1 MTAVSGMVFKPLTA
15 SPLLRQT
22 RCPWNNCFSTEIFA
36 MRRLLPVLALLTV
49 LPGLSQAQPYD
60 FRPVSQHINTFVG
73 ADAEDLLEGAS
84 MIVIQNGQAI
94 YKKSFGSYERI
105 APQVP
110 IASASKWLSA
120 LVLQRL
126 VEAGK
131 MRWTDTISDYYGT
144 DYPNATPMKG
154 RITLGQMFSHTAGM
168 SVEVPTCLTPL
179 YKDMAL
185 DDCAKTI
192 LSKQLSW
199 QPGTQFAYGEGS
211 MQVAGAMAQRA
222 TGMTWAQLVAAELT
236 GPLALGRTDFGLN
249 KNGTPFANPIIAGGA
264 RSTMMD
270 YANVV
275 QMVLQKGMFRGKQ
288 YLSPES
294 IAEMQLDQTLGA
306 PAIPD
311 ADPYPEAFGYG
322 YGEWRNAVDCNGVAI
337 EISSTGIF
345 GTSPWVNYQHGIAAV
360 FFAYRQLPGGSVM
373 RDNITQLWG
382 LVADAIGAPP
392 TCPGS
397 GATGN

>member
-1 MTAVSGMVFKPLTA
+1 
-15 SPLLRQT
+15 
-22 RCPWNNCFSTEIFA
+22 
-36 MRRLLPVLALLTV
+36 MRRFLPVIASLLCVTA
-49 LPGLSQAQPYD
+49 PAQAQVYD
-60 FRPVSQHINTFVG
+60 FRPVTQHINGFVG
-73 ADAEDLLEGAS
+73 TDPEDLLDGAS
-84 MIVIQNGQAI
+84 MIVIQNGQVI
-94 YKKSFGSYERI
+94 YKKSFGSYQRI

-131 MRWTDTISDYYGT
+131 MRWTDTVSDYFGT

-154 RITLGQMFSHTAGM
+154 RITLGQMFSHTSGI
-168 SVEVPTCLTPL
+168 SVDIPACLEPQN
-179 YKDMAL
+179 KDMPL
-185 DDCAKTI
+185 DNCAKTI

-199 QPGTQFAYGEGS
+199 KPGTLFAYGEGS

-222 TGMTWAQLVAAELT
+222 TGKTWAELVASELT
-236 GPLALGRTDFGLN
+236 GPLAMARTDFGLN

-275 QMVLQKGMFRGKQ
+275 QMVLQNGMFRGKQ

-294 IAEMQLDQTLGA
+294 IAEMQRDQTFGV
-306 PAIPD
+306 PVNPD

-322 YGEWRNAVDCNGVAI
+322 YGEWRNIVDCNGVAVQV
-337 EISSTGIF
+337 SSTGIF
-345 GTSPWVNYQHGIAAV
+345 GTSPWVDYQQGTAAV
-360 FFAYRQLPGGSVM
+360 FFAYRQFPGGNVM
-373 RDNITQLWG
+373 RDNISQLWG
-382 LVADAIGAPP
+382 MVADVIGAPA
-392 TCPGS
+392 TCPGPR
-397 GATGN
+397 

>member
-1 MTAVSGMVFKPLTA
+1 MRLT
-15 SPLLRQT
+15 
-22 RCPWNNCFSTEIFA
+22 
-36 MRRLLPVLALLTV
+36 LPVIASLFCAV
-49 LPGLSQAQPYD
+49 APAQAQTYD
-60 FRPVSQHINTFVG
+60 FRPVTQHINSFVG
-73 ADAEDLLEGAS
+73 ADPEDLLDGAS
-84 MIVIQNGQAI
+84 MIVIQNGRAI
-94 YKKSFGSYERI
+94 YKKSFGNYERI

-131 MRWTDTISDYYGT
+131 MRWTDTVSDYFGT

-154 RITLGQMFSHTAGM
+154 GITLGQMFSHTSGM
-168 SVEVPTCLTPL
+168 SVDVPTCLTPV

-199 QPGTQFAYGEGS
+199 RPGTVFAYGEGS
-211 MQVAGAMAQRA
+211 MQVAGAMAERA
-222 TGMTWAQLVAAELT
+222 TGKTWAQLVESELT
-236 GPLALGRTDFGLN
+236 GPLALGRTDYGLN

-275 QMVLQKGMFRGKQ
+275 QMVLQRGVFKGKQ

-294 IAEMQLDQTLGA
+294 IAEMQLDQTLGV
-306 PAIPD
+306 PVNPD

-322 YGEWRNAVDCNGVAI
+322 YGEWRNAIDCNGMAI

-360 FFAYRQLPGGSVM
+360 FFAYRQFPGGNVM
-373 RDNITQLWG
+373 RDNISQLWG
-382 LVADAIGAPP
+382 LVADAIGAPA
-392 TCPGS
+392 TCPG
-397 GATGN
+397 TP

>member
-1 MTAVSGMVFKPLTA
+1 
-15 SPLLRQT
+15 
-22 RCPWNNCFSTEIFA
+22 
-36 MRRLLPVLALLTV
+36 MRRLLPVFALVMCLAGPT
-49 LPGLSQAQPYD
+49 QAQTYD
-60 FRPVSQHINTFVG
+60 FRPVSQHINSFVG
-73 ADAEDLLEGAS
+73 ADPEDLLDGAS
-84 MIVIQNGQAI
+84 MIVIQNGQVI

-131 MRWTDTISDYYGT
+131 MRWTDTIADYFGT
-144 DYPNATPMKG
+144 DYPNATPLKG
-154 RITLGQMFSHTAGM
+154 KITLGQLFSHTSGM
-168 SVEVPTCLTPL
+168 SVDIATCLSPP

-192 LSKQLSW
+192 LSKQLTW
-199 QPGTQFAYGEGS
+199 QPGLKFAYGESS

-222 TGMTWAQLVAAELT
+222 TGMSWAELVASELT

-249 KNGTPFANPIIAGGA
+249 RNGLPFANPIIAGGA

-294 IAEMQLDQTLGA
+294 IAEMQLDQTLGV

-311 ADPYPEAFGYG
+311 ANPYPEAYGYG
-322 YGEWRNAVDCNGVAI
+322 YGEWRNAIDCNGVAI
-337 EISSTGIF
+337 EVSSTGIF

-360 FFAYRQLPGGSVM
+360 FFAYRQFPGGNVM
-373 RDNITQLWG
+373 RDNITQIWG
-382 LVADAIGAPP
+382 LVADAIGAPA
-392 TCPGS
+392 TCPGGFNEPRAS
-397 GATGN
+397 FGAGAQAPLQ